1 MGDEIKHLAICR
13 AHEIEHLAISLLFP
27 PPLSPKE
34 PPYLTSC
41 LTPTPSFW
49 LQNKL
54 NGFISHV
61 HGPLQINNNKTNKV
75 LDSKYLAVSLVDTIL
90 CSSPLPIHRRC
101 PRFAQGKTN
110 ILCLARRVRR
120 DADN

>member
-1 MGDEIKHLAICR
+1 VKRTFSSDRLYYNTHKKKIGDEIKHLAICR

-49 LQNKL
+49 LQNKM
-54 NGFISHV
+54 
-61 HGPLQINNNKTNKV
+61 
-75 LDSKYLAVSLVDTIL
+75 YLAHFRLTIIKQTK
-90 CSSPLPIHRRC
+90 C
-101 PRFAQGKTN
+101 
-110 ILCLARRVRR
+110 
-120 DADN
+120 

>member
-1 MGDEIKHLAICR
+1 LAICR

-54 NGFISHV
+54 NEFISHV
-61 HGPLQINNNKTNKV
+61 LGPLQINNNKTNKV
-75 LDSKYLAVSLVDTIL
+75 LDSKYLARELGRYYPVQLSFAHP
-90 CSSPLPIHRRC
+90 SPLPKIR
-101 PRFAQGKTN
+101 PRKN
-110 ILCLARRVRR
+110 KHSLSS
-120 DADN
+120 